1 METPASTIES
11 LVERIEAYSM
21 TTIELS
27 KLKILETTTVI
38 VSLLV
43 SQMSVIFSVVLF
55 VLVLNIGIEMWL
67 GDLLGKAYYGFFIVA
82 AFYLLVSIIFYLFLY
97 KWIKKPLSDM
107 IIVQALQ

>member
-55 VLVLNIGIEMWL
+55 VLVLNIGIAMWL

-97 KWIKKPLSDM
+97 KWINLLCMHGIHQKK
-107 IIVQALQ
+107 QH